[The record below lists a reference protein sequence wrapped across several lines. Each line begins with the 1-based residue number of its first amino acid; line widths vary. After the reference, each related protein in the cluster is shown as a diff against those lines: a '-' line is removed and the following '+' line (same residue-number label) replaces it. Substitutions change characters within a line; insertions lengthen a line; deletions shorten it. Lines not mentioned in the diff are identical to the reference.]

1 MTEEQK
7 PKTKKVPQVFIE
19 ETLIGSMNPKPVAY
33 KSGRVVGRINQANW
47 RREHEARGNATRQDK
62 DGYWLVFKQSLVE
75 RLVEVPVAES
85 VEVPVAESVEVAP

>member
-47 RREHEARGNATRQDK
+47 RR
-62 DGYWLVFKQSLVE
+62 
-75 RLVEVPVAES
+75 
-85 VEVPVAESVEVAP
+85 